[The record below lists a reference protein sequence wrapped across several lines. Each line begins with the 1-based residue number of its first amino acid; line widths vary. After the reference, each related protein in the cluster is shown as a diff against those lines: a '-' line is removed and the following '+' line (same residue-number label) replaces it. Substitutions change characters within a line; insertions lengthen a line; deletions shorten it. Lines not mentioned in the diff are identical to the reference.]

1 MWWSFI
7 ISKRGEFH
15 NDWWV
20 FISEDIKSW
29 EEDGVLKV
37 LYTTDLESAN
47 FVYNI
52 WTGIAVLCLIIV
64 ILACIMCIYS
74 KFIKRKRR

>member
-37 LYTTDLESAN
+37 LYTTDLESAG
-47 FVYNI
+47 FVCNI
-52 WTGIAVLCLIIV
+52 WTFIV
-64 ILACIMCIYS
+64 IICLMILIVASIIAIYD
-74 KFIKRKRR
+74 KFIKSR